1 MSNVSKAQIAAL
13 NGKRHPG
20 ISAWDWQSI
29 EMAVD
34 ASPDDADGAL
44 VMATWVL
51 QLMTEQKVRR
61 GWTFK
66 MPDGAR
72 NLISNVASALDLDA
86 ASRVV
91 FIKEASDKIRAVMT
105 QEKA

>member
-1 MSNVSKAQIAAL
+1 
-13 NGKRHPG
+13 
-20 ISAWDWQSI
+20 
-29 EMAVD
+29 
-34 ASPDDADGAL
+34 
-44 VMATWVL
+44 
-51 QLMTEQKVRR
+51 MTEQKVRR